1 MNEIDNQIQIIDDAI
16 CRNIE
21 CIDFTGR
28 GAVSQ
33 DVLKKLRDLIEHIML
48 KIAIEEI
55 DIENNY
61 NSIKSA
67 IKFVKKQG
75 HLMFLWKFHDCLQ
88 KVASH
93 YLLDTE
99 NSERVMLKYYE
110 YLLKIKIYM
119 KSKYA
124 IVILKNIDK
133 YPLNTDINTQ
143 NYYKKI
149 STKLNNR
156 NIKLDLSMSKNERY
170 YIHKIKPFFIRE
182 KIYYEVTF
190 FAVTSNSTKFNRVTA
205 FTALDI
211 SKYYSVKLW
220 TVDDNIQILNKTM
233 PIIIIVKWE
242 VSIRPC
248 EIRRLS
254 NIFGDNLKQQGSS
267 LEYRGLMQ
275 YLTETGYNLIDILLF
290 DDEYYEQVKNQI
302 ISYYNAK
309 VNYIL
314 NLLTKIRGIIL
325 LNKPGC
331 NVLRYLLYHLNNV
344 IMKNQLNES
353 NTKLSNLHLGN
364 KCIPFDEMPFATS
377 LIRHNP
383 KLEDLFDCID
393 LGNRFHELLARH
405 IRNNTEQ
412 KGQLYTSLN
421 ELQVYENIDSLIK
434 TYNSKLYWDHQGR
447 RIEKRNQYLYIRDYE
462 NDTIAI
468 INRINELSKK
478 GIQNYCSYVDEW
490 LLSCNYLIDC
500 EEKKNTLYKIFDS
513 SSVALIY
520 GSAGTGKT
528 TLINHISNLFAPQ
541 EKLLLSNTNP
551 AVDNLKRRVNA
562 SNCTFMTTTKYLMN
576 VKFGRKYDLLVIDE
590 CSTISNNDMKC
601 ILNETEFDLLILV
614 GDIYQIEAIQFGNWF
629 HAIRGFLP
637 NCSIFELVS
646 PHRSKDNKDLQTLW
660 DRVRNMEDTIIE
672 FIARKRYSVSLDN
685 SIFESTDKDE
695 IILCLNYDGLYGI
708 NNINR
713 FLQETN
719 GNNSVYLGLQVY
731 KIGDPILFNESERFA
746 PLIYNNLKG
755 WILDIVE
762 FENEVRFD
770 IELEKVINGL
780 EARRYDFDLLDNYSQ
795 GHSVIRFSVNKTM
808 NTDED
813 DYTSSSSIMP
823 FQVSY
828 AISIHK
834 AQGLEYQS
842 VKIVISDEIE
852 ELITHDIFYTAI
864 TRTREKLK
872 IYWTPEVENRVLS
885 RIKPRNIDRDVALLK
900 YAMETDLHKS

>member
-1 MNEIDNQIQIIDDAI
+1 
-16 CRNIE
+16 
-21 CIDFTGR
+21 
-28 GAVSQ
+28 
-33 DVLKKLRDLIEHIML
+33 
-48 KIAIEEI
+48 
-55 DIENNY
+55 
-61 NSIKSA
+61 
-67 IKFVKKQG
+67 
-75 HLMFLWKFHDCLQ
+75 
-88 KVASH
+88 
-93 YLLDTE
+93 
-99 NSERVMLKYYE
+99 
-110 YLLKIKIYM
+110 
-119 KSKYA
+119 
-124 IVILKNIDK
+124 
-133 YPLNTDINTQ
+133 
-143 NYYKKI
+143 
-149 STKLNNR
+149 
-156 NIKLDLSMSKNERY
+156 
-170 YIHKIKPFFIRE
+170 
-182 KIYYEVTF
+182 
-190 FAVTSNSTKFNRVTA
+190 
-205 FTALDI
+205 
-211 SKYYSVKLW
+211 
-220 TVDDNIQILNKTM
+220 
-233 PIIIIVKWE
+233 
-242 VSIRPC
+242 
-248 EIRRLS
+248 
-254 NIFGDNLKQQGSS
+254 
-267 LEYRGLMQ
+267 
-275 YLTETGYNLIDILLF
+275 
-290 DDEYYEQVKNQI
+290 
-302 ISYYNAK
+302 
-309 VNYIL
+309 
-314 NLLTKIRGIIL
+314 
-325 LNKPGC
+325 
-331 NVLRYLLYHLNNV
+331 
-344 IMKNQLNES
+344 
-353 NTKLSNLHLGN
+353 
-364 KCIPFDEMPFATS
+364 
-377 LIRHNP
+377 
-383 KLEDLFDCID
+383 
-393 LGNRFHELLARH
+393 
-405 IRNNTEQ
+405 
-412 KGQLYTSLN
+412 
-421 ELQVYENIDSLIK
+421 
-434 TYNSKLYWDHQGR
+434 
-447 RIEKRNQYLYIRDYE
+447 
-462 NDTIAI
+462 
-468 INRINELSKK
+468 
-478 GIQNYCSYVDEW
+478 
-490 LLSCNYLIDC
+490 
-500 EEKKNTLYKIFDS
+500 
-513 SSVALIY
+513 
-520 GSAGTGKT
+520 
-528 TLINHISNLFAPQ
+528 
-541 EKLLLSNTNP
+541 
-551 AVDNLKRRVNA
+551 
-562 SNCTFMTTTKYLMN
+562 MTTTKYLMN